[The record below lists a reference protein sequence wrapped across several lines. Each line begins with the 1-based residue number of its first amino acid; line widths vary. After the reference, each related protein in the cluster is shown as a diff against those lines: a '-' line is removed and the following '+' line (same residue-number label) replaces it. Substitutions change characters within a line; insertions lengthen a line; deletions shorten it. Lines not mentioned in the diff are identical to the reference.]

1 MKYIILVIGL
11 LVVGCGTPADNTTKP
26 TPQMGLTLSEKV
38 VGTYEIKEGGET
50 YRAVFLANG
59 FVEDYENGKKLENK
73 SKWKIAKGELH
84 VIHDSGYIVVRRI
97 NPDKSITSIA
107 TIRDG
112 KRTDI
117 PEEGWKDRTY
127 KKIK

>member
-1 MKYIILVIGL
+1 MKMLIPIVIGL
-11 LVVGCGTPADNTTKP
+11 LLVGCGAPADNTTKP

-84 VIHDSGYIVVRRI
+84 VIHETGYITVHRI
-97 NPDKSITSIA
+97 NKDSSMTLIA
-107 TIRDG
+107 KIVEG
-112 KRTDI
+112 KRTDY
-117 PEEGWKDRTY
+117 PKDKQITY

>member
-1 MKYIILVIGL
+1 
-11 LVVGCGTPADNTTKP
+11 
-26 TPQMGLTLSEKV
+26 MGLTLSEKV

-84 VIHDSGYIVVRRI
+84 VTDGSSTISAARI
-97 NPDKSITSIA
+97 NKDGSITWIA
-107 TIRDG
+107 NLEDG
-112 KRTDI
+112 KRTDF
-117 PEEGWKDRTY
+117 PKEDQSTWR
-127 KKIK
+127 KIK

>member
-1 MKYIILVIGL
+1 MKMLIPIVIGL
-11 LVVGCGTPADNTTKP
+11 LLVGCGAPADNTTKP

-84 VIHDSGYIVVRRI
+84 VTDGSSTISVARI
-97 NPDKSITSIA
+97 NKDGSITWIEN
-107 TIRDG
+107 IEDG
-112 KRTDI
+112 KRTDF
-117 PEEGWKDRTY
+117 PKEDQRTY
-127 KKIK
+127 KKLK

>member
-1 MKYIILVIGL
+1 MKMLIPIVIGL
-11 LVVGCGTPADNTTKP
+11 LLVGCGAPADNTTKP

-84 VIHDSGYIVVRRI
+84 VTDGSSTISAARI
-97 NPDKSITSIA
+97 NKDGSITWIA
-107 TIRDG
+107 NLEDG
-112 KRTDI
+112 KRTDF
-117 PEEGWKDRTY
+117 PKEDQSTWR
-127 KKIK
+127 KIK